1 MPHEPFEPGDSA
13 GEYVLGVLDAGER
26 RAAAERI
33 ASDRAFAS
41 EVSAWERRLFPL
53 TTAIASVVPPAYV
66 WARIRAALGHDRVAP
81 ARAVPP
87 ASPWQRVNVWRWIS
101 AGALAL
107 AAASMVAL
115 FVGRRAPVVPA
126 QPAPLVA
133 IMALDNGAPAFV
145 ATIDR
150 AQGTLV
156 ITPVTAWPDAQRVPE
171 LWLIPAGDKPHSL
184 GVVDAAKP
192 ITVKVPID
200 LRGAIDPASIV
211 AVSVEPPGGSPTGQP
226 TGAIFAKGGISGI

>member
-1 MPHEPFEPGDSA
+1 MPPEPFEPGDTA

-53 TTAIASVVPPAYV
+53 TSVIASVAPPAYV
-66 WARIRAALGHDRVAP
+66 WARIRAALGHDRASP
-81 ARAVPP
+81 ARAAP

-115 FVGRRAPVVPA
+115 FVGRRAPVAPT

-145 ATIDR
+145 ATIDG

-156 ITPVTAWPDAQRVPE
+156 ITPVTAWPDAQHVPE

-192 ITVKVPID
+192 ITVTVPVD
-200 LRGAIDPASIV
+200 LRSAIDPASIV